1 MKKEQ
6 IKTVKIKSG
15 TEMLEFIEMSNLEA
29 ESIKILLQKA
39 YGIIISGKETKQEI
53 VNELKEY
60 LRDAQFK
67 KYGYKIPELPVFPDI
82 GKRQ

>member
-1 MKKEQ
+1 MKEQ
-6 IKTVKIKSG
+6 IRTVKIKSG
-15 TEMLEFIEMSNLEA
+15 AEMLEFIEASNLEA

-39 YGIIISGKETKQEI
+39 YGIFISGIKTKQEI

-67 KYGYKIPELPVFPDI
+67 RHGYKIPDLPNFPDI
-82 GKRQ
+82 GNRK